1 MPIRGGYM
9 TIECPV
15 YWTCRHA
22 LHSIKGI
29 TIGQPVFMGWAYVGV
44 EGPPMGRLRRALKKQ
59 ENEAIPKVLVGH
71 LKHLKYLLSSK
82 TC

>member
-1 MPIRGGYM
+1 M

-29 TIGQPVFMGWAYVGV
+29 AIGQPVFMGWAYVGI
-44 EGPPMGRLRRALKKQ
+44 EGPPMGRLHRALKKQ
-59 ENEAIPKVLVGH
+59 QNEAIPNVLVGH

-82 TC
+82 NC